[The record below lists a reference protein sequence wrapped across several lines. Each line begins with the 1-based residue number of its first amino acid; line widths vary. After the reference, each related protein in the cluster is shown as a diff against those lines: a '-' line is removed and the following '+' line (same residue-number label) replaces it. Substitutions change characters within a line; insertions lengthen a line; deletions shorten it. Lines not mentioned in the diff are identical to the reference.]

1 MGDLGH
7 PYNAKRRII
16 ETLCQIIV
24 SNGRDLL
31 SLLFFF
37 CCRFSSFFL
46 VFVSF
51 VGLEII
57 DGHKQY
63 CVWGQEKFRQR

>member
-31 SLLFFF
+31 SLLFFLLPFQLLLLGF
-37 CCRFSSFFL
+37 CVLRG
-46 VFVSF
+46 
-51 VGLEII
+51 VG
-57 DGHKQY
+57 DN
-63 CVWGQEKFRQR
+63 